1 MEPNSSAYIY
11 LILFQMC
18 AKNVPLSPTLIS
30 TLMKSYAEGSSIH
43 GTSHISIS
51 IDLQS
56 ILTKRLLK
64 VANTVLN

>member
-43 GTSHISIS
+43 GTSHISIT
-51 IDLQS
+51 IDLQF
-56 ILTKRLLK
+56 
-64 VANTVLN
+64 